1 MIFHTKEFVEVDL
14 ILRRGGHV
22 NRTDFALHDWIC
34 QEYENLST
42 FYSNYGCSLRQH
54 PDGFFFLVS
63 SGKKLKTR
71 VLPKSYVHLGL
82 FLALKARDPE
92 ITKTSGWIA
101 IEQLLQDIQT
111 TVPKETLRKVYA
123 PRAGESLVNK
133 RIGEEI
139 RNGIKLFADL
149 KFIEIRENA
158 LKPLEAIGRFAEL
171 ARYDNEPDEIAKNRL
186 ELECG
191 VALQIDD
198 EDEEKSEDDKGR
210 LSDDN

>member
-22 NRTDFALHDWIC
+22 NRTNFSLHEWIC
-34 QEYENLST
+34 QEYDTLSP

-71 VLPKSYVHLGL
+71 VLPKPYVHLGI

-111 TVPKETLRKVYA
+111 TVPRETLRNVYA
-123 PRAGESLVNK
+123 PRSSESLVNK

-139 RNGIKLFADL
+139 RNGIKLFAEL

-171 ARYDNEPDEIAKNRL
+171 ARYDNTPDEIAKDRL

-191 VALQIDD
+191 VALHIDDD
-198 EDEEKSEDDKGR
+198 EDFEDDKG
-210 LSDDN
+210 